1 MRRAVLILLAALS
14 GACASAPEPVIAWVR
29 ADLTADAFVTDSA
42 ACAEEGASVRTDE
55 AGNLRAD
62 SQSDYARAGAASS
75 NDVAPIQSAGA
86 EVNTN
91 MYDVA
96 ALSRY
101 NAAVAARNQ
110 REAQERAAAACMSA
124 RGYRAIQLTPE
135 EAARI
140 EALPEGSAERA
151 QALREIVLA
160 H

>member
-1 MRRAVLILLAALS
+1 MRRAAVAFLTVWL
-14 GACASAPEPVIAWVR
+14 GACASAPAPAIVWMR
-29 ADLTADAFVTDSA
+29 ADLTADAFAIDSA
-42 ACAEEGASVRTDE
+42 SCAEEAASVRTDE

-75 NDVAPIQSAGA
+75 NDVAPVQSAGA

-110 REAQERAAAACMSA
+110 REAQERAVAACMSA
-124 RGYRAIQLTPE
+124 RGYRAIELTPE